1 MFQLKKLSVDAVPR
15 ALQKADR
22 YRVLNEPAEAES
34 ICLDV
39 LDVDPDNQQALV
51 TLLLAF
57 TDQAESRSVLAEA
70 RAVLARLRDEYERAY
85 YTGILHERQARATMK
100 RDGTGAHFIA
110 YDGFRQAM
118 RWYEKAE
125 ALRPPGN
132 DDATL
137 RWNTCARLLMQNPAL
152 RPAPDEPSEPM
163 LLE

>member
-57 TDQAESRSVLAEA
+57 TDQAESRPVLAEA
-70 RAVLARLRDEYERAY
+70 RAVLARMRDDYERAY
-85 YTGILHERQARATMK
+85 YTGILYERQARAALK
-100 RDGTGAHFIA
+100 RGGAGCHYVA
-110 YDGFRQAM
+110 YEGFRQAM
-118 RWYEKAE
+118 SWYEKAE
-125 ALRPPGN
+125 ELRPAGN

-137 RWNTCARLLMQNPAL
+137 RWNTCARVLMQNPAL
-152 RPAPDEPSEPM
+152 RPAHDEPSEPI